1 MYEVQL
7 RTDKN
12 FEKMLARMGQMTE
25 RVNMAARDALLASLN
40 LLRNAILQSGRV
52 PYKTGTLRRSITTAM
67 EGSDLYTLAGHVG
80 TNLPYAIVHEI
91 GGTWTFHRNTAFG
104 RPTKP
109 YTVTAHYKARRYIG
123 DTFFETL
130 QEIQATFTKALTG
143 AVSFA

>member
-1 MYEVQL
+1 MYEVSI

-12 FEKMLARMGQMTE
+12 LEKMISRMGQMGE

-40 LLRNAILQSGRV
+40 LLRNAILSSGRV

-67 EGSDLYTLAGHVG
+67 EGQELYTLRGRVG
-80 TNLPYAIVHEI
+80 TNLPYGIVHEI
-91 GGTWTFHRNTAFG
+91 GGVWTFRRNTAFG

-109 YTVTAHYKARRYIG
+109 YVVHATYKARRYIG
-123 DTFFETL
+123 DTFSESL
-130 QEIQATFTKALTG
+130 QEIQAMFTKALTG